1 MQLFISCLI
10 VFSTLTAMAK
20 DIPLVLGHRGA
31 CGYRPEHTLASY
43 QLAID
48 QGADYIEPDLVSTK
62 DGVLIARH
70 ENEISETT
78 DVATKFPDRKNT
90 KTIEGKQVTGWFTE
104 DFTLKEIKTLRAKER
119 LAFRDQS
126 FNGQFEVPTLK
137 EVIELAQSQSKKL
150 KRPIGL
156 YPETKHPT
164 YFQSINLA
172 LEEPLVKELKA
183 AGLTKKTSPV
193 FIQSFE
199 LTNLKKLKKLT
210 KNKLVF
216 LIDDP
221 QVIPADFQAAGDKRT
236 YLDLMTPA
244 GLKEIKKTADGIGPY
259 KRYILPTK
267 IVEDKNGEKREEKL
281 PPTELVK
288 LAHAVGLLVHPYTFR
303 SDEKYLLK
311 DYNKDPKAEY
321 LEFFALGVDCVFSDF
336 ADHAVAAREEFLKNK
351 TQNEKR

>member
-1 MQLFISCLI
+1 MQLIISCLI
-10 VFSTLTAMAK
+10 VFSSLLTWAK
-20 DIPLVLGHRGA
+20 DMPLVLGHRGA

-43 QLAID
+43 QLAIE
-48 QGADYIEPDLVSTK
+48 QGADYIEPDLVITK

-78 DVATKFPDRKNT
+78 DVATKFPDRKTT
-90 KTIEGKQVTGWFTE
+90 KTIEDKAVTGWFSE

-126 FNGQFEVPTLK
+126 YNGQFEVPTLK

-183 AGLTKKTSPV
+183 AGLNKKSSPV

-221 QVIPADFQAAGDKRT
+221 QVVPADFQASGDKRT
-236 YLDLMTPA
+236 YMDLMTAA

-259 KRYILPTK
+259 KRYILPTR
-267 IVEDKNGEKREEKL
+267 IVTGKNGEQSEEKL
-281 PPTELVK
+281 APTELVK
-288 LAHAVGLLVHPYTFR
+288 LAHSVGLLVHPYTFR

-311 DYNKDPKAEY
+311 AYNKDPKAEY
-321 LEFFALGVDCVFSDF
+321 LEFFALGVDGVFSDF
-336 ADHAVAAREEFLKNK
+336 PDHAVSAREDYLKNQTPK
-351 TQNEKR
+351 EKR